1 MSNAAFPILDEID
14 RLKADIDALRPLD
27 PEVEQRVMDKF
38 RLDWNYNSNAIEGNT
53 LSLGE
58 TRAFLLE
65 GITAHGKPFKDYL
78 DIKGHDAAIEYLLD
92 YLRSDEQLTEVDIRR
107 LHEILLV
114 EPYEID
120 AKIPEGRIV
129 KRTVEIGRY
138 KRYPNH
144 VETST
149 GKIKYYATPE
159 ETPAKMK
166 DLMAWFREEETT
178 ADLHPVI
185 VAALFHHRFVAI
197 HPFDDGNGRMTRLLT
212 NLTLMKHGYP
222 PIIIQKEDRG
232 AYFLA
237 LAEADEGNSDD
248 IINLIG
254 ARLAS
259 SMELYLRG
267 ARGEDISSLGDFDKR
282 LSLLKQRLE
291 TSATLRT
298 EKTIGHQVRLFDQLI
313 NPLLE
318 KLSPHLAKVD
328 SLFAK
333 RTGIV
338 SWGMKSA
345 KKSVNVN
352 NNQVDLSFL
361 LSKLKTENIEQV
373 IKLDKWEMMM
383 TGGVDTVLS
392 LIVLFDLDEKSFTC
406 TYNILGETSELI
418 NSPYNSVLSEE
429 EIEQFAIEILDNL
442 YKKIESLSG

>member
-1 MSNAAFPILDEID
+1 
-14 RLKADIDALRPLD
+14 
-27 PEVEQRVMDKF
+27 
-38 RLDWNYNSNAIEGNT
+38 
-53 LSLGE
+53 
-58 TRAFLLE
+58 
-65 GITAHGKPFKDYL
+65 
-78 DIKGHDAAIEYLLD
+78 
-92 YLRSDEQLTEVDIRR
+92 
-107 LHEILLV
+107 
-114 EPYEID
+114 
-120 AKIPEGRIV
+120 
-129 KRTVEIGRY
+129 
-138 KRYPNH
+138 
-144 VETST
+144 
-149 GKIKYYATPE
+149 
-159 ETPAKMK
+159 
-166 DLMAWFREEETT
+166 MAWFREEETSG
-178 ADLHPVI
+178 DLHPVI

-418 NSPYNSVLSEE
+418 NGPYNSTFSEE

>member
-14 RLKADIDALRPLD
+14 RLKADLDALRPLD
-27 PEVEQRVMDKF
+27 PEVKQRVMDKF
-38 RLDWNYNSNAIEGNT
+38 RLEWNYHSNALEGNT

-92 YLRSDEQLTEVDIRR
+92 FLRSDEQLTEVDIRR

-120 AKIPEGRIV
+120 AKTPDGRIV

-144 VETST
+144 VETIT

-166 DLMAWFREEETT
+166 DLMEWLREQETT
-178 ADLHPVI
+178 GDLHPVI
-185 VAALFHHRFVAI
+185 VVALFHHRFVEI

-212 NLTLMKHGYP
+212 NLNLMKHGYP

-237 LAEADEGNSDD
+237 LAEADEGNADD

-254 ARLAS
+254 SRLAS

-291 TSATLRT
+291 TSATIRT

-318 KLSPHLAKVD
+318 KLSPHLANID

-333 RTGIV
+333 STGNV
-338 SWGMKSA
+338 NWGKKSA
-345 KKSVNVN
+345 KVN
-352 NNQVDLSFL
+352 NNNLDLSFL
-361 LSKLKTENIEQV
+361 LSKLKTENIEQ
-373 IKLDKWEMMM
+373 ITKLDKWEMMM
-383 TGGVDTVLS
+383 TGGTDTVLS

-406 TYNILGETSELI
+406 TYNIMDETSELI
-418 NSPYNSVLSEE
+418 NGPYNSSFAEE
-429 EIEQFAIEILDNL
+429 EIEQFAVEILNNL
-442 YKKIESLSG
+442 YKKLESLSS

>member
-1 MSNAAFPILDEID
+1 MNNAAFPILDAID
-14 RLKADIDALRPLD
+14 RLNADIDALRPLD

-38 RLDWNYNSNAIEGNT
+38 RLAWNYHSNAIEGNT
-53 LSLGE
+53 LSRGE

-114 EPYEID
+114 EPHEID
-120 AKIPEGRIV
+120 AKTPDGRIV

-166 DLMAWFREEETT
+166 DLMAWFREQETT

-212 NLTLMKHGYP
+212 NLNLMKHGYP
-222 PIIIQKEDRG
+222 PTIIQKEYRG

-237 LAEADEGNSDD
+237 LSEADEGNADD

-254 ARLAS
+254 SRLAS

-318 KLSPHLAKVD
+318 KLSPHLANID

-333 RTGIV
+333 STGNV
-338 SWGMKSA
+338 NWG
-345 KKSVNVN
+345 KKSVKVN
-352 NNQVDLSFL
+352 NNNLDLSFL
-361 LSKLKTENIEQV
+361 LSKLKTENIEQ
-373 IKLDKWEMMM
+373 ITKLDKWEMMM
-383 TGGVDTVLS
+383 TGGTDTVLS

-418 NSPYNSVLSEE
+418 NGPYNSSFAEE
-429 EIEQFAIEILDNL
+429 EIEQFAVEILNNL
-442 YKKIESLSG
+442 YKKLESLSS

>member
-1 MSNAAFPILDEID
+1 MSHTAFPILDKID
-14 RLKADIDALRPLD
+14 RLKADIDALCPLE

-53 LSLGE
+53 LTLGE

-92 YLRSDEQLTEVDIRR
+92 YLRSDKQLTEVDVRR

-120 AKIPEGRIV
+120 AKTPEGRIV

-149 GKIKYYATPE
+149 GKVKYYATPE

-166 DLMAWFREEETT
+166 DLMAWFREQETT
-178 ADLHPVI
+178 DDLHPVI

-212 NLTLMKHGYP
+212 NLNLMKHGYP

-237 LAEADEGNSDD
+237 LAEADEGNADD

-254 ARLAS
+254 SRLAS

-282 LSLLKQRLE
+282 LAILKQRLE
-291 TSATLRT
+291 TSSDAQA
-298 EKTIGHQVRLFDQLI
+298 EKAIGNQTRLFEQLI
-313 NPLLE
+313 RPLLE
-318 KLSPHLAKVD
+318 KLSPHIASVD
-328 SLFAK
+328 PLFL
-333 RTGIV
+333 RHSSEV
-338 SWGMKSA
+338 SWTG
-345 KKSVNVN
+345 
-352 NNQVDLSFL
+352 
-361 LSKLKTENIEQV
+361 E
-373 IKLDKWEMMM
+373 
-383 TGGVDTVLS
+383 GGV
-392 LIVLFDLDEKSFTC
+392 
-406 TYNILGETSELI
+406 
-418 NSPYNSVLSEE
+418 
-429 EIEQFAIEILDNL
+429 
-442 YKKIESLSG
+442 

>member
-1 MSNAAFPILDEID
+1 MSNAAFPILDAID

-38 RLDWNYNSNAIEGNT
+38 RLDWNYNSNAIEGNS

-120 AKIPEGRIV
+120 AKTPEGRIV

-159 ETPAKMK
+159 ETPAKMQ
-166 DLMAWFREEETT
+166 DLMAWFREEETSG
-178 ADLHPVI
+178 DLHPVI

-212 NLTLMKHGYP
+212 NLNLMKHGYP

-237 LAEADEGNSDD
+237 LAEADEGHADD

-291 TSATLRT
+291 TSSATRP
-298 EKTIGHQVRLFDQLI
+298 EKTIEGQVRLFKQVI
-313 NPLLE
+313 EPLLV
-318 KLSPHLAKVD
+318 KLSPSLAKVD
-328 SLFAK
+328 ALFVTHSSHV
-333 RTGIV
+333 TGGSFLPILV
-338 SWGMKSA
+338 D
-345 KKSVNVN
+345 N
-352 NNQVDLSFL
+352 NNPNFLGLFQRLNVDNVSIIVKTDEWQRMKAGRPDSTLISSISFKLDPTNFTLSYSINNEV
-361 LSKLKTENIEQV
+361 SKLFN
-373 IKLDKWEMMM
+373 
-383 TGGVDTVLS
+383 G
-392 LIVLFDLDEKSFTC
+392 
-406 TYNILGETSELI
+406 
-418 NSPYNSVLSEE
+418 PYNSTFSED

-442 YKKIESLSG
+442 YKKIESLSS